1 MNFKHKKEQMACACA
16 TLAPRR
22 APPRARPGGRLP
34 SLEDLDTR
42 TTVAY
47 INDGK
52 MLLALRSPRHRLA
65 AAAACRHLVSRSHH
79 PMLQVLL
86 AISIT
91 RA

>member
-1 MNFKHKKEQMACACA
+1 MACACA

-34 SLEDLDTR
+34 SLDLDTR

-52 MLLALRSPRHRLA
+52 MLLALRSPRYRLTA
-65 AAAACRHLVSRSHH
+65 AAAAATSSPAATTPCYRCCSHNKH
-79 PMLQVLL
+79 
-86 AISIT
+86 ISIT
-91 RA
+91 